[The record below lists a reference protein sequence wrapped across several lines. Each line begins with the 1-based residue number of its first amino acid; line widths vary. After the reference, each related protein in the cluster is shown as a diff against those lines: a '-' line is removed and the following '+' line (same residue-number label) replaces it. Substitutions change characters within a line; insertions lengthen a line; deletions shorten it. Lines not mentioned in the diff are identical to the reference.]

1 MCINYDGPMS
11 QMRRVKGLFAF
22 LSEKTPFQKGLGILE
37 KKHKNHKWCLRFR
50 KAQSY
55 VVLVILK

>member
-37 KKHKNHKWCLRFR
+37 KKQKITNDV
-50 KAQSY
+50 S
-55 VVLVILK
+55 VLGKRSLPWS